1 MVAATYGGDVVRS
14 IFSAAVIT
22 FLSACSMNNSS
33 TENGENRFVYPYKCT
48 YKGEVEYH
56 SITSREPLSETF
68 LAKLQPALYE
78 GFELD
83 PKSCVLVS
91 E

>member
-1 MVAATYGGDVVRS
+1 MVTGLSGC
-14 IFSAAVIT
+14 AV
-22 FLSACSMNNSS
+22 NGSS
-33 TENGENRFVYPYKCT
+33 GKRDENRFVYPYKCT
-48 YKGEVEYH
+48 YKEEVEYH
-56 SITSREPLSETF
+56 SIMAREPLSEAF

-83 PKSCVLVS
+83 TKSCVLVS